1 MGEGMFREERM
12 SPPSSIDRATPLRH
26 RREAIL
32 NIYSLVLCALLF
44 VSPWLFGF
52 AREVARV
59 EAWVIAI
66 AIIAISIA
74 ALVWFAEW
82 EEWTILA
89 LGLWLLASPW
99 ALGFAHSPAMRIDVA
114 IGALVVYVTALL
126 LWVIHYMP
134 SPDGKEP

>member
-1 MGEGMFREERM
+1 M
-12 SPPSSIDRATPLRH
+12 SLPGSIDRAAPPRH

-32 NIYSLVLCALLF
+32 NIYSLALCALLF

-82 EEWTILA
+82 EEWAILA

-99 ALGFAHSPAMRIDVA
+99 VLGFAHLPAMKLYVA
-114 IGALVVYVTALL
+114 IGALVAYVTSLV
-126 LWVIHYMP
+126 LWLIHYMP
-134 SPDGKEP
+134 SPDGTAP